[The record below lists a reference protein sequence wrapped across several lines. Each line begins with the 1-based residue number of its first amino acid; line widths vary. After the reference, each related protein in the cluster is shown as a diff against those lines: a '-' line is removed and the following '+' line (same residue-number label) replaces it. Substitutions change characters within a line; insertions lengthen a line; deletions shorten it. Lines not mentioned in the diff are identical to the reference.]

1 MDPSVFLTIIVLVVE
16 LFISHVPNPALAATD
31 LAPGSVGR
39 DTGPDLYAGSV
50 RGIRHGDVVDVNVLD
65 NVNLPLVLAK
75 RADGDSV
82 GAIADEVLDEY
93 VSGVGL
99 E

>member
-1 MDPSVFLTIIVLVVE
+1 MDRSVVLTVIVFVVE
-16 LFISHVPNPALAATD
+16 LFISHVPNPALATAN
-31 LAPGSVGR
+31 LAPGSVWR
-39 DTGPDLYAGSV
+39 DTGPDLDAGSV

-65 NVNLPLVLAK
+65 NVYLTLILAET
-75 RADGDSV
+75 ADGDSV
-82 GAIADEVLDEY
+82 GAVADEVLDED